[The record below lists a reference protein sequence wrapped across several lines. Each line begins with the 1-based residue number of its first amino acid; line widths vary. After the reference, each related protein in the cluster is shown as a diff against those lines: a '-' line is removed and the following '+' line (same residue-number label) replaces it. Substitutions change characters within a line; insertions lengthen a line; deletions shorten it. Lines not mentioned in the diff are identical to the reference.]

1 MTSLHSSPPSPS
13 SRPSAVPL
21 KSEGKLLRCG
31 NLVWAEPA
39 VLGRPRSLG
48 RWPPQGRPTLERD
61 SQDFFVFPTFLCW
74 CLWRLFGNAVQ
85 TITVV
90 VSAPNHSSR
99 PHAPLEIVNRCPL
112 ATCQMKSCFM
122 VIKSR
127 HFASCTLL
135 QRELGGALGPEMFLV
150 KEIAW
155 HRNGWTNSV
164 LLTNEINRAPSA
176 VDGVTGPE
184 WKPGAF
190 IIHQKS
196 FHLANK
202 RHFSSGKSVAF

>member
-1 MTSLHSSPPSPS
+1 MTDRQPIKATETKRLATHLARVSNSGQTWDTNRNKSKFLLQLWRLYTLPPSPS

-99 PHAPLEIVNRCPL
+99 PHVPLEIVNRCPL

-155 HRNGWTNSV
+155 HRNGWTK
-164 LLTNEINRAPSA
+164 L
-176 VDGVTGPE
+176 
-184 WKPGAF
+184 
-190 IIHQKS
+190 
-196 FHLANK
+196 
-202 RHFSSGKSVAF
+202 SSDHERD